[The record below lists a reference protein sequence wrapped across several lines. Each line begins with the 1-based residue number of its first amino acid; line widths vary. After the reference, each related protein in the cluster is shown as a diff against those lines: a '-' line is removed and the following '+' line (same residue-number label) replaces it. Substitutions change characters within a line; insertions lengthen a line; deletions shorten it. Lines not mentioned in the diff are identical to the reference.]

1 MLSEKKITMKNKSYI
16 GISFIILIFGI
27 IFIPK
32 IIDRISNGSVVDADK
47 LNINQKDAD
56 TPELVYITQYG
67 EHKKVPDFKFVNQ
80 DGDTITNKD
89 YLGKVYVVEFFFSTC
104 QSICPIMSENL
115 VDIQDRLKGKE
126 NFGIVSVSIDPEHDT
141 PQVLK
146 EYAEA
151 HKVTNPN
158 WNFLT
163 GDRKK
168 IYEMANVGFGIF
180 ADENETVPGGF
191 AHSGLFALIDKE
203 GYVRSRKDEFGNP
216 LIYYRGSIKQNLSI
230 TEEEEAPQIDEIIE
244 DIKKLL

>member
-1 MLSEKKITMKNKSYI
+1 MKNKSYI
-16 GISFIILIFGI
+16 GISLIILVFGI

-32 IIDRISNGSVVDADK
+32 IVDRISKGSVVEADR
-47 LNINQKDAD
+47 LNINKKTEE

-67 EHKKVPDFKFVNQ
+67 ERKKVPDFEFVNQ

-89 YLGKVYVVEFFFSTC
+89 YLGKVYVVEFFFTTC
-104 QSICPIMSENL
+104 PSICPIMSENL
-115 VDIQDRLKGKE
+115 VEIQNKLKGNE
-126 NFGIVSVSIDPEHDT
+126 NFGIVSITLDPEHDT

-146 EYAEA
+146 EYAEE

-163 GDRKK
+163 GDRNL
-168 IYEMANVGFGIF
+168 IYDMANLGFGIF
-180 ADENETVPGGF
+180 ADEDETVPGGF

-203 GYVRSRKDEFGNP
+203 GYVRSREDKFGNP
-216 LIYYRGSIKQNLSI
+216 IIYYRGSIKQNISI
-230 TEEEEAPQIDEIIE
+230 TEGEETPQIDELIE